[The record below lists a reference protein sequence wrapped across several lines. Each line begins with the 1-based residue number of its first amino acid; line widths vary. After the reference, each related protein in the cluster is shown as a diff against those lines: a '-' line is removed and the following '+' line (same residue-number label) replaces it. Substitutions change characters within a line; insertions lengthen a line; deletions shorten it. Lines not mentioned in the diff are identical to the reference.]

1 MWLSGRNT
9 AIVPSAI
16 RYAVNASTTVWP
28 ASTAPAVG
36 RSAGIAS
43 RSATVRPCHVR
54 RLPVRMKKA

>member
-9 AIVPSAI
+9 PTVPSAM

-28 ASTAPAVG
+28 PRTAAAVG
-36 RSAGIAS
+36 LSAGIVS
-43 RSATVRPCHVR
+43 RSATVSPCQVR